1 MTKKFFAVEKGQG
14 RSTSS
19 VITKGETDMH
29 TLETALVNY
38 WCRKTLSERDLMETP
53 DLGKVVLRTMIGFA
67 AFAVLI
73 LCLDW
78 MAASAIDRPQVAAAD
93 QVRLMPEAKK

>member
-1 MTKKFFAVEKGQG
+1 
-14 RSTSS
+14 
-19 VITKGETDMH
+19 MH

-38 WCRKTLSERDLMETP
+38 WCRKTLSERDLMEAP

-78 MAASAIDRPQVAAAD
+78 MAASAIDRPQVAAVA
-93 QVRLMPEAKK
+93 QIEAMPKIKE